1 MEETMRRTAPRRSTV
16 SHRRKS
22 KPIYNYKIIRKIII
36 QLIISG
42 LILICILSFKNI
54 NSPFAKQVSTG
65 LDRFISSNL
74 DYSQAYKSVSDFAAK
89 TGSMLKGFFYP
100 ASKKQAIP
108 NSDTSRVT
116 NKDIPAE
123 QEQSSE
129 GKNKSNSEGASVN
142 KSHIAAPVTSSINS
156 IDPYVKSIKSN
167 YKIALP
173 LNGPVSSKFGLRIN
187 PITKKDEFHPGID
200 IKANMGTP
208 IYAAISGEVIEARK
222 GTTFGNFIKIQ
233 SGKDII
239 TVYAHCNRLV
249 VKKGQKVRLGQ
260 KIAEVG
266 NTGMSLGAHLHFEVW
281 KSGILIDPSYLY
293 SQYASK

>member
-16 SHRRKS
+16 SHRRRS

-42 LILICILSFKNI
+42 LILVCILSFRNI
-54 NSPFAKQVSTG
+54 DSPFAKQVSMR
-65 LDRFISSNL
+65 LDSFISSNL
-74 DYSQAYKSVSDFAAK
+74 DFSQVYKSVSDFAAK
-89 TGSMLKGFFYP
+89 TGSMFKGFFYP
-100 ASKKQAIP
+100 SSKTQETSNSNASQ
-108 NSDTSRVT
+108 TT
-116 NKDIPAE
+116 NKDVPVE
-123 QEQSSE
+123 QQQNTEEENKTGSE
-129 GKNKSNSEGASVN
+129 GNQVN
-142 KSHIAAPVTSSINS
+142 KSLIAAPITSSINS
-156 IDPYVKSIKSN
+156 IEPNVKSIKSD

-187 PITKKDEFHPGID
+187 PITKKEEFHPGID
-200 IKANMGTP
+200 IKANLGTP

-222 GTTFGNFIKIQ
+222 GTTFGNFVKIQ

-266 NTGMSLGAHLHFEVW
+266 NTGMSNGAHLHFEVW
-281 KSGILIDPSYLY
+281 KAGILIDPSYLY
-293 SQYASK
+293 SQYASN